1 MSIQVGA
8 LLSRNRAVR
17 NLFAAGEQGLWLDP
31 SDFSTMFQDSAG
43 TTPVTATGQ
52 PVGLIRDKSG
62 RGNHASQVTTTN
74 RPVLQQDA
82 YGRYYLQ
89 FDGVDDFLATGSI
102 NFSSTDKTTNITG
115 VYRSDD
121 TGRIVF
127 ELSANTNSN
136 NGSFSFIS
144 GSNAG
149 FTWGHWARGDAVVN
163 SGQIAGVSN
172 AAPDLAVISAT
183 HDIAGDRSRLWRNGA
198 KGTDGTADKGAGNFG
213 NYPLYIGARAGT
225 SFFFN
230 GRIYGLI
237 VRGAASTA
245 QQISNAEAWMNAR
258 TGAY

>member
-1 MSIQVGA
+1 M
-8 LLSRNRAVR
+8 RD
-17 NLFAAGEQGLWLDP
+17 LFAAGEQGLWIDP

-52 PVGLIRDKSG
+52 PVGLILDKSG
-62 RGNHASQVTTTN
+62 RGNHASQVTTTK

-82 YGRYYLQ
+82 NGMYYLQ
-89 FDGVDDFLATGSI
+89 FDGTDDALVTGSI

-115 VYRSDD
+115 VYRSDN
-121 TGRIVF
+121 TARIVF

-136 NGSFSFIS
+136 TGSFFLVS
-144 GSNAG
+144 GTNG
-149 FTWGHWARGDAVVN
+149 VFTWSGLARGGAT
-163 SGQIAGVSN
+163 SYPGQVAGVSN

-183 HDIAGDRSRLWRNGA
+183 HDIAGDLSRLWRNGA
-198 KGTDGTADKGAGNFG
+198 KGTDGTADKGAGDFG

-225 SFFFN
+225 SLFFN

-237 VRGAASTA
+237 VRGAASTS

-258 TGAY
+258 TRAY

>member
-1 MSIQVGA
+1 MPNLNDAI
-8 LLSRNRAVR
+8 RAVVGGQSV
-17 NLFAAGEQGLWLDP
+17 NDGLAAHYKAHGG
-31 SDFSTMFQDSAG
+31 
-43 TTPVTATGQ
+43 TGQ

-62 RGNHASQVTTTN
+62 RGNHASQVTTTK

-82 YGRYYLQ
+82 YGRYYLK

-102 NFSSTDKTTNITG
+102 NFSSTDKITNITG

-127 ELSANTNSN
+127 ELSATTNSN
-136 NGSFSFIS
+136 NGAFAFIS
-144 GSNAG
+144 GTNVG
-149 FTWGHWARGDAVVN
+149 FTWGEYSRGDALVN

-183 HDIAGDRSRLWRNGA
+183 HDIAGDLSRFRRNGVY
-198 KGTDGTADKGAGNFG
+198 GTDGTADKGAGNFG

-225 SFFFN
+225 SLFFN

-237 VRGAASTA
+237 VRGAAD
-245 QQISNAEAWMNAR
+245 QQCRGLDER
-258 TGAY
+258 QDGAY